1 MHLNLTDHFS
11 RPSLEHF
18 TNDFQETKTQVIRSV
33 PSQQKRLS
41 RKSRNGGQAWGNGA
55 SGAKCEHKAR
65 ENAHW
70 LAPYWLKKYT
80 LLSLARD
87 WFRVL

>member
-18 TNDFQETKTQVIRSV
+18 TNDFQEAKTQVI

-41 RKSRNGGQAWGNGA
+41 RKSRYVGQARENGT

-65 ENAHW
+65 ENADW
-70 LAPYWLKKYT
+70 LAPDWLKK
-80 LLSLARD
+80 
-87 WFRVL
+87 